1 MSAWSPQQ
9 AAEFKAAASVAFLR
23 ALAED
28 PKARLGLHRAAGIAR
43 AQGYVKVDVMGIR
56 FSDLPVAAENNDADP
71 EEPLRQEHAQEEQQ
85 GEGQDAQP
93 TRAHHCYAGR
103 VRGKRRTAGK
113 SKFLADIATHIVFIF
128 ARTRQWRHAH
138 AHGAEFFAL
147 GVYQAVGC
155 GSRARFCAW
164 PS

>member
-43 AQGYVKVDVMGIR
+43 AQGYDKVDVMGIR
-56 FSDLPVAAENNDADP
+56 FSELPVAAENNNADP
-71 EEPLRQEHAQEEQQ
+71 EEPLRQLADLEQPPSS
-85 GEGQDAQP
+85 GSWPSSASRTKP
-93 TRAHHCYAGR
+93 TFPTFPTLPPAAGR
-103 VRGKRRTAGK
+103 ET
-113 SKFLADIATHIVFIF
+113 
-128 ARTRQWRHAH
+128 
-138 AHGAEFFAL
+138 
-147 GVYQAVGC
+147 
-155 GSRARFCAW
+155 